1 MAQFRYS
8 APACARHRAKQST
21 TTKLLRP
28 QSAATRAQSTANACQ
43 RAILPRQRARL
54 ENTDAVSP
62 ARRGSGVQKTGT
74 TRLARRDIDLG
85 LAPVGDR
92 PTLGQLG
99 KTKAVRQMIAPA
111 ILAASIPCLLHLQ
124 QPPNN
129 HRTTADCSRPF
140 SPHSS
145 RNCVVPGA
153 GDTQLPQQTPDRTR
167 VAPYRSGHQDRGSSS
182 VLLALRS
189 RSKPG
194 YALRPERRHAGSR
207 SAPTKS

>member
-1 MAQFRYS
+1 MAR
-8 APACARHRAKQST
+8 
-21 TTKLLRP
+21 
-28 QSAATRAQSTANACQ
+28 
-43 RAILPRQRARL
+43 I
-54 ENTDAVSP
+54 
-62 ARRGSGVQKTGT
+62 RRSKDRDETLT
-74 TRLARRDIDLG
+74 LTRRDIDLG

-99 KTKAVRQMIAPA
+99 EIEAVRPAIAPA
-111 ILAASIPCLLHLQ
+111 ILAASIPCLIHLQ

-129 HRTTADCSRPF
+129 HQTTADCGRPF
-140 SPHSS
+140 SPRSS
-145 RNCVVPGA
+145 RNCVVPGT

-167 VAPYRSGHQDRGSSS
+167 VGPYRSGHQDRGSSS

-194 YALRPERRHAGSR
+194 YALRPERHHASSR